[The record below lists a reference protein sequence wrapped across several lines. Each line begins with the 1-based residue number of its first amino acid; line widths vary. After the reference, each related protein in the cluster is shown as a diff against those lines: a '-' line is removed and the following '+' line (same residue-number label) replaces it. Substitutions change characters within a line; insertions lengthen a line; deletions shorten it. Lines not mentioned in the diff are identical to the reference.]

1 MKQDRASK
9 QCSALALYHIWIGKL
24 VCLSIYDIEYSTK
37 GAFDTL
43 IQRSKEK
50 NIRITQSSFFI
61 FHSSSPFLIPLIF
74 FSTCFLGI
82 II

>member
-1 MKQDRASK
+1 MNNEERKKEKRIGKKDNAMKQDRASK

-43 IQRSKEK
+43 ILNNEK
-50 NIRITQSSFFI
+50 RRLSQDRNSAAYFVT
-61 FHSSSPFLIPLIF
+61 
-74 FSTCFLGI
+74 
-82 II
+82 